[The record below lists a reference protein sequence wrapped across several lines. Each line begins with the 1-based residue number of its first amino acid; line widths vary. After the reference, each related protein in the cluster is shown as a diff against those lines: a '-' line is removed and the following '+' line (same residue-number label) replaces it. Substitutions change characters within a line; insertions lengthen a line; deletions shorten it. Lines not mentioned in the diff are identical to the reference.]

1 MNNLAVYGL
10 EAAGLLMAGSVVA
23 IGALRSFSAAS
34 GGAPVAEP
42 VGGNNPPLTAGR
54 PNDGP
59 AARPR
64 AEDAA
69 KEAELEGFAFSGRH
83 LIASYTGCCL
93 AALRDVEGL
102 TSAMHAAVAASGAT
116 LLQSVRHIFL
126 PDGMTAVM
134 LLSESHASIHTYPE
148 HRSCFI
154 DIFTCGSNCQ
164 VEAFDSVLRGFL
176 RPLRATRRIIERND
190 EIVDEMT
197 LDADAVGA

>member
-1 MNNLAVYGL
+1 MNNLLVYGL
-10 EAAGLLMAGSVVA
+10 EAAGVLVSGSVVA
-23 IGALRSFSAAS
+23 IGALWSLS
-34 GGAPVAEP
+34 GSSSSVPVADP
-42 VGGNNPPLTAGR
+42 VGDDDSLRGA
-54 PNDGP
+54 DGLKDCSVARTRTQL
-59 AARPR
+59 AATQT
-64 AEDAA
+64 E
-69 KEAELEGFAFSGRH
+69 EFAFSGRH
-83 LIASYTGCCL
+83 LIASYTGCSL

-102 TSAMHAAVAASGAT
+102 TTAMHAAVAASGAT
-116 LLQSVRHIFL
+116 LLQSVRHIFP

-148 HRSCFI
+148 HRSCFV

-190 EIVDEMT
+190 EIVDEMA